1 MRSAERYAAW
11 PVLVCIA
18 LVLLGTAGAI
28 RILAV
33 YGANAVAE
41 DARATPALYRVYRA
55 RYPNLAEAG
64 PQIARALT
72 RNGIRAVV
80 FSHDGEHAYGP
91 TGELRRPGTG
101 RAMHPPG
108 EGDRFAMLVAL
119 VGGSTRAL
127 VPVGDAEVGL
137 MPDPVRVGATARL
150 LAGVGLVLIVVVAIA
165 LWTIARAVTAAAT
178 RPLVE
183 TTEALWGLAGGDFTP
198 RMIVADAR
206 SDIGR
211 LARAY
216 NAAAETVAR
225 AIEERRAAQAEM
237 QRFIADAGHELRTP
251 LTVVMGFVDVLEGAR
266 VPPDVGSRIFT
277 SMRAETRRMRGLI
290 DKLITLVR
298 LESPRDEAEREPIA
312 MRAVAERV
320 IQGLTSLA
328 DGRSVRVDA
337 RADAWVRADEHEL
350 FDALA
355 NCVENALKYAPESDV
370 AITVEQQDGCVAV
383 RIADRGPGMTA
394 QERQRAFER
403 FARGDLRGEVSG
415 SGLGL
420 AIVKRAVERAG
431 GTVGLES
438 APGEGTCVTLTL
450 PAARVPLARVA
461 R

>member
-11 PVLVCIA
+11 PVLVCAA
-18 LVLLGTAGAI
+18 LVLLATAGAI
-28 RILAV
+28 RVLAA
-33 YGANAVAE
+33 YGANAVVE
-41 DARATPALYRVYRA
+41 EARAAPALYHVYRA
-55 RYPNLAEAG
+55 RYPTLAEAG
-64 PQIARALT
+64 PQIARALS
-72 RNGIRAVV
+72 RNGIQAVV
-80 FSHDGEHAYGP
+80 FSRDRTHAYGSG
-91 TGELRRPGTG
+91 GELRRRVGSDH
-101 RAMHPPG
+101 AMHPPG
-108 EGDRFAMLVAL
+108 EGDRFAMLVEL
-119 VGGSTRAL
+119 IGGNPRVI
-127 VPVGDAEVGL
+127 VPVDDAEIGL

-150 LAGVGLVLIVVVAIA
+150 LTGLGLLLLIVIVVA
-165 LWTIARAVTAAAT
+165 LWMSARAVTKAAT

-198 RMIVADAR
+198 RMIAAADAH

-225 AIEERRAAQAEM
+225 AIEERRAAHAEM

-251 LTVVMGFVDVLEGAR
+251 LTVVMGFVDVLESSR
-266 VPPDVGSRIFT
+266 VPADVGTRIFA
-277 SMRAETRRMRGLI
+277 SMRSETRRLRGLI

-298 LESPRDEAEREPIA
+298 LESPREETFLEPVDLRSIA
-312 MRAVAERV
+312 ARV
-320 IQGLTSLA
+320 IDSL
-328 DGRSVRVDA
+328 GTLCTRRSVRVA
-337 RADAWVRADEHEL
+337 ADGDVWVRANEHEL

-355 NCVENALKYAPESDV
+355 NCVENALKYAPKSEV
-370 AITVEQQDGCVAV
+370 TITLERIDDEVVV

-394 QERQRAFER
+394 QELQRAFDR

-431 GTVGLES
+431 GKVGLES

-450 PAARVPLARVA
+450 PACV
-461 R
+461 